1 MSHTTSISVKPLG
14 VKRYAA
20 IPALRHAYLVT
31 TTKKWEPKSDL
42 QRVFLRRV
50 KAELEARGLS
60 ESALTKRVGGP
71 KQKTLNE
78 VMRGRDPR
86 LKTVE
91 QIAKALGVM
100 PPWKLLK
107 DDEPAVRDQQPPV
120 GRQKYYGGS
129 VTQSDIAPSK
139 TGRKAKGRRARRE

>member
-1 MSHTTSISVKPLG
+1 MSHTTRLVVNRLN

-20 IPALRHAYLVT
+20 ICGFGQAENMAEA
-31 TTKKWEPKSDL
+31 KKWEPKSDL

-50 KAELEARGLS
+50 KDELQAQGVS
-60 ESALTKRVGGP
+60 ESELTRRVGGP

-91 QIAKALGVM
+91 QIAKALGVL

-107 DDEPAVRDQQPPV
+107 DDEQTSGMPLTPKG
-120 GRQKYYGGS
+120 GRKQYKGG
-129 VTQSDIAPSK
+129 DISQFPLGK
-139 TGRKAKGRRARRE
+139 TGRKGKEKAGRKE